1 MGRKKKINFP
11 RIIYWR
17 TLEMKKRLLVSLS
30 AAAVLSVSS
39 VALVNNNVENTP
51 TVVQAATYKKKLTKN
66 AYIYNAKG
74 KRVGKKV
81 LKKGKLV
88 KILGRKTIKGKK
100 YYKIGKNKYVRTAN
114 FVVKFA
120 STNTSSTSSYN
131 TGSSSTTNNGFTKSS
146 TKGEFP
152 TSNSVHA
159 KTSTSSTTSKT
170 GSSSSTASSK
180 SSGVNTNDSE
190 YVGDPNKSNIVGD
203 NSSLLSTRWR
213 STFYGPM
220 TAKEDANRKKYGY
233 KHVYFSDNELQ
244 RLEKRLWQDIQKYRE
259 SKGYTA
265 FKTNAELTNLAQQAQ
280 VPGTAAYNRFSFKI
294 SQNTNDI
301 KTFLPNL
308 AAKGLNQAIGYV
320 DPTAYG
326 ENHKALLMG
335 GDITHNGR
343 TPEQAAD
350 AIFKVLKESDD
361 FQSKM
366 IYGWKEYKA
375 YGALSVHYYY
385 DKQAIDGSAVG
396 ISFFTVDGT
405 SPEWISA
412 WNNAN

>member
-1 MGRKKKINFP
+1 
-11 RIIYWR
+11 
-17 TLEMKKRLLVSLS
+17 MKKRLLVSLS

-39 VALVNNNVENTP
+39 VALVNNSVENTP

-120 STNTSSTSSYN
+120 STNTSSTVSYN
-131 TGSSSTTNNGFTKSS
+131 TSSATNNGFVKS
-146 TKGEFP
+146 
-152 TSNSVHA
+152 
-159 KTSTSSTTSKT
+159 
-170 GSSSSTASSK
+170 
-180 SSGVNTNDSE
+180 DSE

-265 FKTNAELTNLAQQAQ
+265 FKTNVELTNLAQQAQ

>member
-17 TLEMKKRLLVSLS
+17 ILEMKKRLLVSLS

-120 STNTSSTSSYN
+120 STNTSSTSSY
-131 TGSSSTTNNGFTKSS
+131 
-146 TKGEFP
+146 
-152 TSNSVHA
+152 
-159 KTSTSSTTSKT
+159 KT

>member
-1 MGRKKKINFP
+1 
-11 RIIYWR
+11 
-17 TLEMKKRLLVSLS
+17 MKKRLLVSLS

-120 STNTSSTSSYN
+120 STNTSSTVSYN
-131 TGSSSTTNNGFTKSS
+131 TSSATNNGF
-146 TKGEFP
+146 
-152 TSNSVHA
+152 V
-159 KTSTSSTTSKT
+159 
-170 GSSSSTASSK
+170 
-180 SSGVNTNDSE
+180 
-190 YVGDPNKSNIVGD
+190 VGDPNKSNIVGD

-265 FKTNAELTNLAQQAQ
+265 FKTNVELTNLAQQAQ

-385 DKQAIDGSAVG
+385 DKQATDGSAVG

>member
-1 MGRKKKINFP
+1 
-11 RIIYWR
+11 
-17 TLEMKKRLLVSLS
+17 MKKRLLVSLS

-114 FVVKFA
+114 FVIKFA
-120 STNTSSTSSYN
+120 STNTSSTASYN
-131 TGSSSTTNNGFTKSS
+131 TVSSSTTNNGFTK
-146 TKGEFP
+146 
-152 TSNSVHA
+152 
-159 KTSTSSTTSKT
+159 
-170 GSSSSTASSK
+170 SSTASSK

-259 SKGYTA
+259 SKGYPA

-326 ENHKALLMG
+326 ENHKGLLMG

-385 DKQAIDGSAVG
+385 DKQATDGSAVG

>member
-1 MGRKKKINFP
+1 
-11 RIIYWR
+11 
-17 TLEMKKRLLVSLS
+17 MKKRLLVSLS

-159 KTSTSSTTSKT
+159 KTSTSSTTSK
-170 GSSSSTASSK
+170 SSSSSK
-180 SSGVNTNDSE
+180 SSGINTNSDDSGVR
-190 YVGDPNKSNIVGD
+190 YNTKK
-203 NSSLLSTRWR
+203 SSLVD
-213 STFYGPM
+213 GPM
-220 TAKEDANRKKYGY
+220 TAESKKLARKKMNVY
-233 KHVYFSDNELQ
+233 VYFTDTEVQ
-244 RLEKRLWQDIQKYRE
+244 QIEDRLWQDIQNYRV
-259 SKGYTA
+259 SKGYPA
-265 FKTNAELTNLAQQAQ
+265 FKTSSELTNLAQQAQ
-280 VPGTAAYNRFSFKI
+280 IPGTREFSRFSDTI
-294 SQNTNDI
+294 SQNINEI
-301 KTFLPNL
+301 RAYLP
-308 AAKGLNQAIGYV
+308 GLTKLGMDQAVGYV
-320 DPTAYG
+320 DSTIYG
-326 ENHKALLMG
+326 LNHKGFVIG
-335 GDITHNGR
+335 GDFTHKGWK
-343 TPEQAAD
+343 PVQVAD
-350 AIFKVLKESDD
+350 KLFDMMKNSEGIEPRVL
-361 FQSKM
+361 
-366 IYGWKEYKA
+366 YGWKKHNA
-375 YGALSVHYYY
+375 YAALSMHYYW
-385 DKQAIDGSAVG
+385 DGEGSSVG
-396 ISFFTVDGT
+396 ISFFTADGT
-405 SPEWISA
+405 SPEWVSA

>member
-1 MGRKKKINFP
+1 
-11 RIIYWR
+11 
-17 TLEMKKRLLVSLS
+17 MKKRLLVSLS

-159 KTSTSSTTSKT
+159 KTSTSSTTSK
-170 GSSSSTASSK
+170 SSSSSK
-180 SSGVNTNDSE
+180 SSGINTNSDDSGVR
-190 YVGDPNKSNIVGD
+190 YNTKK
-203 NSSLLSTRWR
+203 SSLVD
-213 STFYGPM
+213 GPN
-220 TAKEDANRKKYGY
+220 DCRI
-233 KHVYFSDNELQ
+233 
-244 RLEKRLWQDIQKYRE
+244 R
-259 SKGYTA
+259 
-265 FKTNAELTNLAQQAQ
+265 
-280 VPGTAAYNRFSFKI
+280 KI
-294 SQNTNDI
+294 S
-301 KTFLPNL
+301 
-308 AAKGLNQAIGYV
+308 
-320 DPTAYG
+320 
-326 ENHKALLMG
+326 
-335 GDITHNGR
+335 
-343 TPEQAAD
+343 
-350 AIFKVLKESDD
+350 
-361 FQSKM
+361 
-366 IYGWKEYKA
+366 
-375 YGALSVHYYY
+375 
-385 DKQAIDGSAVG
+385 
-396 ISFFTVDGT
+396 
-405 SPEWISA
+405 
-412 WNNAN
+412 